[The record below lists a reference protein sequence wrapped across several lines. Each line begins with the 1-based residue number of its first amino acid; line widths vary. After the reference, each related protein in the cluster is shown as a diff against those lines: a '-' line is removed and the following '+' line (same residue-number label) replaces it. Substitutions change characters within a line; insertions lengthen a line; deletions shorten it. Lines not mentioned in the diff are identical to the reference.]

1 MQRAHQRTA
10 GLAPVRVAEV
20 DQDVERAQPF
30 EELVV
35 PDVGD
40 DRDAVAHTASSQG
53 ALDVPMRARSPDEH
67 AAHVRADP
75 RERGKQRFDAL
86 ARVEISRDPHDHLVP
101 PGNPVTESDSSL
113 ARRIDL
119 VVAFHQRMRRHDDGG
134 PASDSEQVVTREPRM
149 HDHGP
154 RSPDRLRAPRD
165 PERILEV
172 GVASGG
178 RHRFR
183 AGGLRQRV
191 VREPQPVHQP
201 VERQIVEDDDPRVP
215 HREPV
220 DRPVELDVVPQL
232 EDADVRRANALLG
245 AGSRWPH
252 RVDVVFGGEPD
263 LVEPAQHRR
272 GVRRDPRLRG
282 GQGGAERDVRHRLTR
297 PSGGRPPATA
307 GCGR

>member
-1 MQRAHQRTA
+1 MSNAHSHSRNSSSRTSVTTVTRSSTPLRRTA
-10 GLAPVRVAEV
+10 PWTS
-20 DQDVERAQPF
+20 QC
-30 EELVV
+30 ELVR
-35 PDVGD
+35 PTSTPRTFERTRGS
-40 DRDAVAHTASSQG
+40 AASSASMPLL
-53 ALDVPMRARSPDEH
+53 ALRSPAIH
-67 AAHVRADP
+67 
-75 RERGKQRFDAL
+75 
-86 ARVEISRDPHDHLVP
+86 
-101 PGNPVTESDSSL
+101 
-113 ARRIDL
+113 
-119 VVAFHQRMRRHDDGG
+119 
-134 PASDSEQVVTREPRM
+134 SEQVVTREPRM

-282 GQGGAERDVRHRLTR
+282 GQGRAERDVRHRLTR